1 MFLIF
6 MGNRKQP
13 RVRASEQT
21 TNYPF
26 ARQDRK
32 YKTIGTSIH
41 E

>member
-1 MFLIF
+1 
-6 MGNRKQP
+6 MGNSKKP
-13 RVRASEQT
+13 RVRVSEQT

-26 ARQDRK
+26 DRQDRK